1 MTRIKKEMYN
11 TAKLTPIFET
21 MEKKKVLVIGGGAI
35 GSIICEALT
44 RNGTGY
50 IAVCDKDFY
59 EEDNLPKS
67 SFVIRYPEDIN
78 ISKAH
83 ALANRLGALTK
94 DGCKIKG
101 FNIDLKKIGPLA
113 LAGFDYV
120 VLALDTVAM
129 RIFAQKLIKMCP
141 EKRPILLSCGTTH
154 ENSEALF
161 ISPKGACLRC
171 TIPDAWL
178 VSENPE
184 TIHSCAAKVN
194 YLLPQKHLPIV
205 STSGIPSMKS
215 AIDIDDM
222 ITAHATGAKSF
233 TKSERY
239 IQVPYPEKSGHS
251 TTIGKLNNC
260 PVCSIKAPENI
271 NYINGS
277 TYHLTLRDF
286 LNTVRGQFDGPCRL
300 KVHMLEIP
308 GVPDQVY
315 DQFVINE
322 ACKVCGKNFRLLKH
336 SGDIREQQIICPE
349 CEKFESSDETIYN
362 PERNITE
369 TRYFSLEETE
379 DDVLDLTLLELGY
392 PIGCYYEVEGYD
404 NNPSCECECDLFSAD
419 ASALVSSSETKT
431 FALSEDRDFLMDK

>member
-1 MTRIKKEMYN
+1 MTQIKKEMYN

-21 MEKKKVLVIGGGAI
+21 MEKKKVFVAGGGAI

-50 IAVCDKDFY
+50 IAVGDKDFY

-94 DGCKIKG
+94 DGCTIKG

-129 RIFAQKLIKMCP
+129 RIFVQKLIKQCP

-178 VSENPE
+178 ISENPE
-184 TIHSCAAKVN
+184 TVHSCAAKVN

-233 TKSERY
+233 VKSERY

-271 NYINGS
+271 TLINGS
-277 TYHLTLRDF
+277 TYHITLREF
-286 LNTVRGQFDGPCRL
+286 LNAVKDQFDSPCKL
-300 KVHMLEIP
+300 KVHVLEIP

-315 DQFVINE
+315 DQFVIDETCNI
-322 ACKVCGKNFRLLKH
+322 CGKSFKLLKH

-349 CEKFESSDETIYN
+349 CEESDSNNETISN
-362 PERNITE
+362 LEHTITE

-379 DDVLDLTLLELGY
+379 DCVLDLTLFELGY
-392 PIGCYYEVEGYD
+392 PIGCYYEVEGSD
-404 NNPSCECECDLFSAD
+404 NNLSYECDLFSAD
-419 ASALVSSSETKT
+419 SSILTSTSESKT